1 MSHGIYSALSGAMAQ
16 QRSLDITANNVA
28 NANTVG
34 FRADRVAFDEAL
46 ATAGA
51 RTAQPAS
58 LRYVVADRITTDT
71 SPGALQTTGNP
82 YDLALD
88 GDGFFTL
95 ATPQG
100 ERYTRA
106 GSFTPGPDGVL
117 RTSDGVE
124 LMAVGGPTARIR
136 IPSGARDVAIGA
148 DGTVSADGA
157 TVGRVRIVSFA
168 DPATVGKEGES
179 RFMSVAPPQ
188 AALATTAVIQGA
200 LETSNVNPIAGLN
213 ELITTTR
220 LFETFQRVIHTFA
233 DLDNRTARDLGSRSG

>member
-34 FRADRVAFDEAL
+34 FRADRVAFDQAL

-58 LRYVVADRITTDT
+58 LRYVVAERITTDT
-71 SPGALQTTGNP
+71 APGALQTTGNP

-88 GDGFFTL
+88 GDGFFAL

-106 GSFTPGPDGVL
+106 GAFTPGPDGVL
-117 RTSDGVE
+117 RAADGVE
-124 LMAVGGPTARIR
+124 LMAVGDPTARIR
-136 IPSGARDVAIGA
+136 IPNGARDVAIGA
-148 DGTVSADGA
+148 DGTVSADGE
-157 TVGRVRIVSFA
+157 TIGRVRIVSFA

-179 RFMSVAPPQ
+179 RFMSVARPQ
-188 AALATTAVIQGA
+188 AAPATTGVVQGA
-200 LETSNVNPIAGLN
+200 VEMSNVNPIAGLN

-233 DLDNRTARDLGSRSG
+233 DLDNRTARDLGSRNG